1 MRTNHQGQRRTSLPH
16 QQAVDMT
23 APETFTVAS
32 KQPLT
37 TGRRPDTTAICAQ
50 PSSRGRRSDVSP

>member
-1 MRTNHQGQRRTSLPH
+1 MRTNHQGQRRTSYPH

-37 TGRRPDTTAICAQ
+37 TGRRPDMTAMCAIR
-50 PSSRGRRSDVSP
+50 PAGIDV